1 MSRTLL
7 ASLLFV
13 VGCATEQAAEDQTD
27 RGPIGKA
34 DLVGSCAETDCDGAS
49 PDGNCWC
56 DDRCAELGDCCSD
69 KVEVCEGPVSPSCG
83 GHLGLACGEDMYCHY
98 EQEEICGGHL
108 GLACGEDQYCHYEE
122 SEICGAAD
130 HLGTCAAVPEACTQ
144 EFDPVCGCD
153 GETHSNAC
161 SAAMAGTSIAH
172 PGECN

>member
-1 MSRTLL
+1 
-7 ASLLFV
+7 
-13 VGCATEQAAEDQTD
+13 
-27 RGPIGKA
+27 
-34 DLVGSCAETDCDGAS
+34 
-49 PDGNCWC
+49 
-56 DDRCAELGDCCSD
+56 
-69 KVEVCEGPVSPSCG
+69 
-83 GHLGLACGEDMYCHY
+83 MYCHY
-98 EQEEICGGHL
+98 EQEEICGAADHLGTCRAVPEACIEVFMPVCGCDDQTYSNSCFAAMAGVSVVRDGACEPTGGASCGGHL